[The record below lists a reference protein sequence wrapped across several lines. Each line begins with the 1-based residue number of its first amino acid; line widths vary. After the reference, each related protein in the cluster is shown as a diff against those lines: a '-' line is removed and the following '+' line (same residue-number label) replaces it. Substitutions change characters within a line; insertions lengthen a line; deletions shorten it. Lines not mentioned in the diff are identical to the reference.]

1 MTVCGYMADLYGL
14 LPGWGRMP
22 PFLLYTGFGWRAMRL
37 GLIQMEV
44 VSGDKERNITH
55 AFELM
60 GRVSHQADMIVLPE
74 LWTIGYD
81 FHNLGKN
88 ATYMGDG
95 LIQRLSS
102 LAVHTGTYI
111 IAGTLPVKKGGVIR
125 NTGLVFGK
133 DGDIKGEYSKRH
145 LFYGYLE
152 AELMRPGR
160 KLLYED
166 IDGVRTGMAVCYEFY
181 FPRMWRKMAKR
192 GVMLVA
198 APASWPA
205 MHIYQWDVLTR
216 ARAIENG
223 LCIAAVNMS
232 GNYRGMKM
240 GGHSRFIDPLGK
252 VQAEAGEEESVLY
265 ADYDEKAYKDFG
277 KQLAVI
283 RLDKQRCFHA

>member
-1 MTVCGYMADLYGL
+1 MADLYGL

-37 GLIQMEV
+37 GLIQMDV

-60 GRVSHQADMIVLPE
+60 GKVSHQADMIVLPE

-102 LAVHTGTYI
+102 LAAHTGTYI

-181 FPRMWRKMAKR
+181 FPGCGGKWRKGRHA
-192 GVMLVA
+192 GSSAGLVA
-198 APASWPA
+198 CYAYLSMGCADPCQS
-205 MHIYQWDVLTR
+205 HRKRTLHSCRQYVRKLSGN
-216 ARAIENG
+216 ENG
-223 LCIAAVNMS
+223 RTFPL
-232 GNYRGMKM
+232 YRSFRKST
-240 GGHSRFIDPLGK
+240 GGGGGGRICPVCGL
-252 VQAEAGEEESVLY
+252 
-265 ADYDEKAYKDFG
+265 
-277 KQLAVI
+277 
-283 RLDKQRCFHA
+283 

>member
-60 GRVSHQADMIVLPE
+60 GKVSHQADMIVLPE

-102 LAVHTGTYI
+102 LAAHTGTYI
-111 IAGTLPVKKGGVIR
+111 IAGTLPVKKG
-125 NTGLVFGK
+125 
-133 DGDIKGEYSKRH
+133 E
-145 LFYGYLE
+145 
-152 AELMRPGR
+152 
-160 KLLYED
+160 
-166 IDGVRTGMAVCYEFY
+166 
-181 FPRMWRKMAKR
+181 
-192 GVMLVA
+192 
-198 APASWPA
+198 
-205 MHIYQWDVLTR
+205 
-216 ARAIENG
+216 
-223 LCIAAVNMS
+223 
-232 GNYRGMKM
+232 
-240 GGHSRFIDPLGK
+240 
-252 VQAEAGEEESVLY
+252 
-265 ADYDEKAYKDFG
+265 
-277 KQLAVI
+277 
-283 RLDKQRCFHA
+283 